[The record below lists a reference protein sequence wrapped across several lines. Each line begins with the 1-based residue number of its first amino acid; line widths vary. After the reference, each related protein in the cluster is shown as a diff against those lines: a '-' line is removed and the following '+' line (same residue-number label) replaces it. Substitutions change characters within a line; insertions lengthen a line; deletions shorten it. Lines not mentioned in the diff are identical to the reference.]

1 MFYSLKAH
9 ACYFT
14 LLYISQLEELLNL
27 IFSHI
32 LHSQTYPSV
41 AKARTHKYLYSLY
54 RSPTAFSSAWSVMIT
69 LLHTTT
75 TQNFFLYYPLIKCYS
90 SSSPESVKI
99 PSNSIRFNFQKVC
112 SWSRKPKTTLEIRK
126 NATFL
131 YVINSLLFTSFSKT
145 LLTTE
150 RRLTGW

>member
-41 AKARTHKYLYSLY
+41 AKARTHEYLYSLY
-54 RSPTAFSSAWSVMIT
+54 RSPTAFSSACHD
-69 LLHTTT
+69 HTSSYYHHPK
-75 TQNFFLYYPLIKCYS
+75 FFLYYPLIKCYS
-90 SSSPESVKI
+90 SSSPGSVEI